1 MSGKKA
7 TSGKKADRYVPRYP
21 WAAASCAGV
30 VEILITFP
38 LEYVKT
44 QVQLQAESATFRG
57 PLDCAR
63 QTWARKGFF
72 GFYKGLPPWL
82 AFAIPRN
89 VVRFTVF
96 EECSKL
102 LQPGDPSGLSAEK
115 AWLAGLVAGC
125 IESALVLTPMHA
137 IQIKMIHD
145 SNARSPTFRGFFH
158 ACAAIPRREG
168 VLRGLYAGCSATATK
183 GATTNSIRFAAFS
196 QLSQWV
202 QGRTGR
208 ARLDAAESMACGG
221 AAGAL
226 SVVISH
232 PIDTVKSN
240 MQSLGAAARYRGNL
254 DCARQLVAEYGPAGL
269 FKGMATRGA
278 RVTMEIALLFTGYE
292 QFGRAI
298 DSLV

>member
-1 MSGKKA
+1 M
-7 TSGKKADRYVPRYP
+7 PRYP

-44 QVQLQAESATFRG
+44 QVQLQNQDGAFRG

-63 QTWARKGFF
+63 KTWARRGFL

-89 VVRFTVF
+89 VVRFQVF
-96 EECSKL
+96 EETSKL
-102 LQPGDPSGLSAEK
+102 LQPEDPRGLSAMK
-115 AWLAGLVAGC
+115 AWLAGLTAGC

-145 SNARSPTFRGFFH
+145 SNAAAPLFRGFFH
-158 ACAAIPRREG
+158 ACVEIPRREG
-168 VLRGLYAGCSATATK
+168 VFRGLYAGCSATAVK

-196 QLSQWV
+196 QLSQYV
-202 QGRTGR
+202 QARTGQP
-208 ARLDAAESMACGG
+208 RLAATESMACGG

-226 SVVISH
+226 SVVVSH

-240 MQSLGAAARYRGNL
+240 MQSLGAAQRYRSNL
-254 DCARQLVAEYGPAGL
+254 DCARQLVAKHGAAGL
-269 FKGMATRGA
+269 FKGMATRGS
-278 RVTMEIALLFTGYE
+278 RVTLEVALLFSGYE
-292 QFGRAI
+292 QFGRYI
-298 DSLV
+298 DSLVVSK